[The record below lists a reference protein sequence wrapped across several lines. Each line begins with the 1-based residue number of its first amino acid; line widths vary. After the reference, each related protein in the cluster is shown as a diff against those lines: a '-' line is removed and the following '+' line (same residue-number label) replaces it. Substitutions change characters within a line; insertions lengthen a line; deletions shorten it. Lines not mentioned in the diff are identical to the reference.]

1 MDKVTLKYDD
11 SVELHLN
18 ALISKLDE
26 KPNVCTTPVEASSYL
41 GITLM
46 ESEEGYQQRIERA
59 YKEFIDY
66 MDSFAK
72 ECISTNDTQDILKT
86 TISRI
91 ISYYKN
97 SEYTFTHSPLRMEW
111 RNQAKYF
118 SLPNPSDDFN
128 VDKQIKY
135 TREAYKFFH
144 RVSSIQLYFI
154 IKLQDDLA
162 PYITDGGGNITK
174 PQTGTEEEFF
184 FSIQPDA
191 KMHSH
196 DILQYIHKHLKEEGY
211 INCTLPQFRQVFM
224 TKEPKPIVWL
234 KEYIHLSYLIKHM
247 GKKFLDH
254 KSPNN
259 YVIAHKFFH
268 EKQIGV
274 LFIRQNL
281 NHDHD
286 SKNKS
291 AVKLFDS
298 ILCNSID
305 YYLSYS

>member
-1 MDKVTLKYDD
+1 MDTATPLYDD
-11 SVELHLN
+11 TIETQLN
-18 ALISKLDE
+18 ALTCKLDE
-26 KPNVCTTPVEASSYL
+26 TPHIRTKPVEESSYL
-41 GITLM
+41 GITLY

-72 ECISTNDTQDILKT
+72 ECISTNNNQAVLKP

-91 ISYYKN
+91 ISFYKT

-118 SLPNPSDDFN
+118 FLPNPSNDFN
-128 VDKQIKY
+128 IDKEIKY

-144 RVSSIQLYFI
+144 SVSSIQLYFI
-154 IKLQDDLA
+154 KKLQADLA
-162 PYITDGGGNITK
+162 PYVTEVSGNSIKT
-174 PQTGTEEEFF
+174 QTETEPEFF
-184 FSIQPDA
+184 FTIQPEA
-191 KMHSH
+191 KKPSYPF
-196 DILQYIHKHLKEEGY
+196 LQYIHKRLKEEGY

-224 TKEPKPIVWL
+224 SQDPEPIVWL

-247 GKKFLDH
+247 GEKFLIT

-259 YVIAHKFFH
+259 YDIAHKFFH
-268 EKQIGV
+268 DKQIGV
-274 LFIRQNL
+274 PFKIKNR

-286 SKNKS
+286 SKDKN
-291 AVKLFDS
+291 AVKFFDS
-298 ILCNSID
+298 LLWNSID
-305 YYLSYS
+305 FYLSES